1 MGQVF
6 DYAIPG
12 QSLTKAPGS
21 FKFEKPP
28 HYTDESEA
36 LAALWEKLLTPM
48 AIGNIRVL
56 LGNGISVTE
65 MTQTILFAG
74 MAEGEWT
81 PDLAFQMFQETAW
94 MVEAIAKKSGVKGYK
109 FKKNLPS
116 YDKFIGEYADVLSD
130 PTKKEE
136 RAIRSVKETVFT
148 GIEE

>member
-1 MGQVF
+1 MPQVF

-36 LAALWEKLLTPM
+36 LAFLWERLLTPM
-48 AIGNIRVL
+48 SVANIRVL
-56 LGNGISVTE
+56 LANKISVVE
-65 MTQTILFAG
+65 MAQTILFQG

-81 PDLAFQMFQETAW
+81 PDLAFQMLQEVVW
-94 MVEAIAKKSGVKGYK
+94 MVEAIAKKSGVKDYT

-116 YDKFIGEYADVLSD
+116 YDKFIGEFADVLAE

-136 RAIRSVKETVFT
+136 KALASVKETVFT
-148 GIEE
+148 GITE